1 MRTFLLAIPILLMTG
16 CSAITD
22 IDVDDL
28 EPIPEIA
35 QLDFSTIQPAQNT
48 TYWELRFGYRT
59 CQACNDP
66 ADSVI
71 AVGGMVTRA
80 QLDAN
85 TRAALAALRPPT
97 GFAQGCL
104 PSQCFLYI
112 AAVQNGSVVTF
123 NTVDGLK
130 SFLGVVN
137 TEAEAVLLL
146 RASGFW
152 WDPAGEDTG
161 MKTTGTGW
169 EFVVLETVRFCQPV
183 QTDRV
188 RLRITADGA
197 LREIDREVF
206 EKSNACV

>member
-1 MRTFLLAIPILLMTG
+1 MRALALVIPVLFTVG

-28 EPIPEIA
+28 APIPALE
-35 QLDFSTIQPAQNT
+35 QLAFSTIQPAQGI
-48 TYWELRFGYRT
+48 TYWELRYGFRT

-66 ADSVI
+66 ADSVV
-71 AVGGMVTRA
+71 ASGGTVTRA
-80 QLDAN
+80 QLDAG
-85 TRAALAALRPPT
+85 TRTALAALRPPT

-104 PSQCFLYI
+104 PSQCFFYI
-112 AAVQNGSVVTF
+112 AAVQNGNVVSF
-123 NTVDGLK
+123 NTVAALK
-130 SFLGVVN
+130 SFLGVIN

-169 EFVVLETVRFCQPV
+169 EFVVLETVRFCAPI

-188 RLRITADGA
+188 RLRISAAGA
-197 LREIDREVF
+197 LREVDREVF

>member
-1 MRTFLLAIPILLMTG
+1 MRTLVLAIPVLLMAG

-22 IDVDDL
+22 IDTDDL
-28 EPIPEIA
+28 EPIPALE
-35 QLDFSTIQPAQNT
+35 QLAYATVQPAAGV
-48 TYWELRFGYRT
+48 TYWELRHGYRT

-66 ADSVI
+66 ADTMI
-71 AVGGMVTRA
+71 AAGGTVTYA
-80 QLDAN
+80 QLDAG
-85 TRAALAALRPPT
+85 TRTALAALRPPS

-112 AAVQNGSVVTF
+112 AAVRNGNVVSF

-130 SFLGVVN
+130 SFLGPIDSA
-137 TEAEAVLLL
+137 AEAVLLL
-146 RASGFW
+146 RANGFW
-152 WDPAGEDTG
+152 WDPAGQDTG

-169 EFVVLETVRFCQPV
+169 EFVVFETVRFCQPV

-188 RLRITADGA
+188 RLRIGADGA
-197 LREIDREVF
+197 LREVDREVY